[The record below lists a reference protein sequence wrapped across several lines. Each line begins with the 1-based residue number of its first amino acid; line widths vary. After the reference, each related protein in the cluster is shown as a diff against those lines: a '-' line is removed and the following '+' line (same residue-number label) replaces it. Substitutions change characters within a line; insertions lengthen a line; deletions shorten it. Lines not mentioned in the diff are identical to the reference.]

1 MIELGK
7 GNVAVDKS
15 FNLALS
21 TIAFCDQLE
30 KKGKLSLANQL
41 LRSGTAVGALVAE
54 SQDAESRADFIHK
67 MKIALKEA
75 KETHYWVSL
84 CEKSPLLPFE
94 AGIKSDCE
102 DVIRILSKIVVT
114 TRENDPKAKNRK

>member
-15 FNLALS
+15 FEMALS
-21 TIAFCDQLE
+21 IIDFSELLTKQ
-30 KKGKLSLANQL
+30 GKTVVAKQL

-54 SQDAESRADFIHK
+54 SQQAESRADFIHK

-75 KETHYWVSL
+75 NETYYWLTL
-84 CEKSPLLPFE
+84 CEKSTHLPFDKKLKDLCE
-94 AGIKSDCE
+94 EVIK
-102 DVIRILSKIVVT
+102 ILSKIIVSSRGGKQT
-114 TRENDPKAKNRK
+114 ENA

>member
-15 FNLALS
+15 FEFALS
-21 TIAFCDQLE
+21 IIDFSELLE
-30 KKGKLSLANQL
+30 SQKKYVVAKQI

-54 SQDAESRADFIHK
+54 SQQAESRADFIHK

-75 KETHYWVSL
+75 NETYYWLFL
-84 CEKSPLLPFE
+84 CEKSAHLPSDLKLKSLCE
-94 AGIKSDCE
+94 EVIK
-102 DVIRILSKIVVT
+102 ILSKIVISS
-114 TRENDPKAKNRK
+114 KSGGK

>member
-15 FNLALS
+15 FELALCIIDFS
-21 TIAFCDQLE
+21 ELLSN
-30 KKGKLSLANQL
+30 KGKKAVSNQL
-41 LRSGTAVGALVAE
+41 LHSGTAVGALVAE

-75 KETHYWVSL
+75 KETYYWLTL
-84 CEKSPLLPFE
+84 CEKSIHLPSDVKLISLCE
-94 AGIKSDCE
+94 ENIK
-102 DVIRILSKIVVT
+102 ILSKIVVS
-114 TRENDPKAKNRK
+114 AKGNK

>member
-7 GNVAVDKS
+7 GNIAVDKS
-15 FNLALS
+15 FELALS
-21 TIAFCDQLE
+21 IVEFCDLLE
-30 KKGKLSLANQL
+30 RKGKLAIARQL

-75 KETHYWVSL
+75 KETVYWLTL
-84 CEKSPLLPFE
+84 CEQSPSLPFDQKPTSPPE
-94 AGIKSDCE
+94 Q
-102 DVIRILSKIVVT
+102 
-114 TRENDPKAKNRK
+114 

>member
-7 GNVAVDKS
+7 GNVAIDKS
-15 FNLALS
+15 FELALGIIDFS
-21 TIAFCDQLE
+21 EVLFS
-30 KKGKLSLANQL
+30 KGKTVVSKQV

-75 KETHYWVSL
+75 KETNYWLTL
-84 CEKSPLLPFE
+84 CEKSPHLPSE
-94 AGIKSDCE
+94 VKLNALCEEIIK
-102 DVIRILSKIVVT
+102 ILSKIVISS
-114 TRENDPKAKNRK
+114 RGNK